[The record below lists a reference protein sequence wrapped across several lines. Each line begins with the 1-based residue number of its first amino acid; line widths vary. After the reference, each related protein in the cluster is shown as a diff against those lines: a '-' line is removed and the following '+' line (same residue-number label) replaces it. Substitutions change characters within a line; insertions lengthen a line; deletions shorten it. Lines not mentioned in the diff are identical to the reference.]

1 MQHFK
6 GEIWIKG
13 LAPIYIFQQ
22 SKPWGCQGSSEE
34 IRETDAK
41 EIYNRI
47 LTEWETIKKMLRKKL
62 ETGWYSF
69 DIKVEYNIY
78 NKIVRFS
85 LNNK

>member
-1 MQHFK
+1 
-6 GEIWIKG
+6 
-13 LAPIYIFQQ
+13 
-22 SKPWGCQGSSEE
+22 
-34 IRETDAK
+34 
-41 EIYNRI
+41 
-47 LTEWETIKKMLRKKL
+47 MLRQKL